1 MEQFCLADH
10 VRVCRTL
17 SDTVGLNL
25 ERNRYFSLGAR
36 ETRLLEDLGLIPTG
50 VPAPLPGDDATPA
63 SPPAQHLIAALLD
76 ARIIERGA
84 GSETPTSADTDRAG
98 PLASA
103 GYELEATISLRWH
116 HALACLAAHAWA
128 RHALRTQSL
137 YRIRQTLQRLQ
148 LHALRENRA
157 FDDARAIALVS
168 AFRTLRPFVYV
179 ARDRCLLHALTLRR
193 FLAFYDLHPSWV
205 IGVRTRP
212 WAAHSW
218 VQSGRLV
225 LDARPDDICEYT
237 PILIV

>member
-1 MEQFCLADH
+1 MEQFFLTDH
-10 VRVCRTL
+10 MRVCRTL
-17 SDTVGLNL
+17 SDTVGLDL

-36 ETRLLEDLGLIPTG
+36 ETRILEDLGLISPS
-50 VPAPLPGDDATPA
+50 VSIPLPSDDALPA

-84 GSETPTSADTDRAG
+84 GSRTPARTDTDRVG

-103 GYELEATISLRWH
+103 GYELEATIPLRWH
-116 HALACLAAHAWA
+116 HVLACLVAHGWA
-128 RHALRTQSL
+128 RHALRRQSL
-137 YRIRQTLQRLQ
+137 YRIRRTLQRLQ
-148 LHALRENRA
+148 LHALRRGLA

-168 AFRTLRPFVYV
+168 TFRTLRPFVYM
-179 ARDRCLLHALTLRR
+179 ARNRCLLHALTLRR